1 MTMEIPRT
9 ITKEKKGQIV
19 GQIFIYVLAIVVM
32 GAILI
37 FGYNAIADFRS
48 KSSQVSTIRIQ
59 SDVSSAI
66 ESLSSDFGSVKKK
79 EIFLDEYSSLCLVES
94 FDSPVLSE
102 LGVDPLIRDS
112 VQSGTGKNAFL
123 LKDTVEASFEVDSV
137 SVDPDLV
144 CFEARSNRVELRLE
158 GMGDHV
164 KISAWE

>member
-1 MTMEIPRT
+1 MIPKRFDQAMASALPRI
-9 ITKEKKGQIV
+9 ITKPAKGQIV

-94 FDSPVLSE
+94 FDSPV
-102 LGVDPLIRDS
+102 
-112 VQSGTGKNAFL
+112 
-123 LKDTVEASFEVDSV
+123 
-137 SVDPDLV
+137 
-144 CFEARSNRVELRLE
+144 
-158 GMGDHV
+158 
-164 KISAWE
+164 